1 MIELSLHRLL
11 DGLAESL
18 PRANPAVNGLCLDS
32 RVLEPGNVFV
42 ALGGASGHGLR
53 FLQQARERRAVAVV
67 HDGRMAVPPGVELPV
82 AQLPELP
89 AHLPELARRCWGER
103 IEGLDL
109 VAVTGTN
116 GKSSVAWLL
125 AQALDGA
132 MIGTLG
138 YGRPDG
144 YRPGEL
150 TTPDIFSVYRQLAAM
165 AASGVKTVVIE
176 ASSHALDQ
184 GRLAG

>member
-1 MIELSLHRLL
+1 
-11 DGLAESL
+11 
-18 PRANPAVNGLCLDS
+18 
-32 RVLEPGNVFV
+32 
-42 ALGGASGHGLR
+42 LR
-53 FLQQARERRAVAVV
+53 FLQQARERGAVAVV

-138 YGRPDG
+138 WGRPG
-144 YRPGEL
+144 QLRAASL
-150 TTPDIFSVYRQLAAM
+150 TAPDIFSVYRQLAAL
-165 AASGVKTVVIE
+165 AARGIRSVVLE

-184 GRLAG
+184 GRLEGLKFTTTILTCLGHDHLDYHADLAAY